1 MELDSSVPVMASDGE
16 PKPLWNPRTG
26 IFDAGRLRAAIVARG
41 WTVPEFVDV
50 AGVSRGCLYGVLLGH
65 GVTDRTA
72 IRILRGL
79 SQRAPLL
86 DL

>member
-1 MELDSSVPVMASDGE
+1 MELDSSVPTLATDRE
-16 PKPLWNPRTG
+16 PGRLWNPRTG

-41 WTVPEFVDV
+41 WTVPEFVSV
-50 AGVSRGCLYGVLLGH
+50 AGVSRGSLYSALLGR

-72 IRILRGL
+72 IRIFKGL
-79 SQRAPLL
+79 SQRETLL